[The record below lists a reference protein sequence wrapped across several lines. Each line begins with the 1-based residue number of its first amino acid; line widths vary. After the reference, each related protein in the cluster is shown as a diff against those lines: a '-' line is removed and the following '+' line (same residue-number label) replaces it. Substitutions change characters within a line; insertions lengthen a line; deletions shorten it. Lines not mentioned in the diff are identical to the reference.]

1 MKKVLKHDS
10 YPHLTIKTPGEF
22 EDYLKDHYDKVPG
35 IWLKIAKKGTGVT
48 TVTYDEALLIALCYG
63 WIDGQVHRIDETYF
77 IQKFTPRTK
86 KSPWSQRNV
95 GLVKELIKSK
105 KMRSPGLK
113 AIAAAKA
120 DGRWEM
126 AYGGSKDVVMPEDF
140 LKELKKD
147 KQAYEFYQT
156 LNKTNLFSIY
166 YRLQTAVK
174 PETRDRRMKTI
185 VESLKAGKKLY

>member
-1 MKKVLKHDS
+1 MKHDT
-10 YPHLTIKTPGEF
+10 YPQMVFDTPKEF
-22 EDYLKDHYDKVPG
+22 ENYLKIYHDTVPG

-48 TVTYDEALLIALCYG
+48 TVTYDEALLVALCYG
-63 WIDGQVHRIDETYF
+63 WIDGQVHGLDETYY

-113 AIAAAKA
+113 AIEAAKA

-126 AYGGSKDVVMPEDF
+126 AYGGSKDMVIPVDF

-147 KQAYEFYQT
+147 QRAYEFYQT

-174 PETRDRRMKTI
+174 PETRERRMKI
-185 VESLKAGKKLY
+185 ILDKLRNEEKMQ